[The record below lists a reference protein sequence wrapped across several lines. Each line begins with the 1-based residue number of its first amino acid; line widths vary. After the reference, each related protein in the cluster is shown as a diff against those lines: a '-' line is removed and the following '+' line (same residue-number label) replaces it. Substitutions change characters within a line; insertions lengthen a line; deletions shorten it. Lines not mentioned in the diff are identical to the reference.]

1 MGIIYSSEIDLD
13 VDDVGF
19 IIRPLSSLDINI
31 NYYALLAELSTRV
44 ESNMFPHEK
53 EDEFVKSLGE
63 NHIIYVVEDVENNQV
78 IASATLLIEPK
89 IINNFSKVG
98 HIEDV
103 VVNSEYRGRGVGKM
117 VGSFLTD
124 IAKERGCYKCT
135 LDCGPDKKP
144 FYESCG
150 YRVRGYQMAKYFNGL
165 VLNSSP
171 TSSIDSTL

>member
-19 IIRPLSSLDINI
+19 IIRPLSTLDINI

-44 ESNMFPHEK
+44 
-53 EDEFVKSLGE
+53 
-63 NHIIYVVEDVENNQV
+63 
-78 IASATLLIEPK
+78 EPK

-103 VVNSEYRGRGVGKM
+103 VVNSEYRGKGVGKM
-117 VGSFLTD
+117 IVSFLTD

-150 YRVRGYQMAKYFNGL
+150 YRVKGYQMAKYFNGL
-165 VLNSSP
+165 APNSP
-171 TSSIDSTL
+171 LHFVH